1 MHVCAK
7 FHNPRSILCLAII
20 RTRFGLYQYVDGHYD
35 LDLKQIDL
43 KINRDHLHHETH
55 VCAKFD
61 NPRSI
66 LCLLIIQSR
75 FGLYVSKLIVTVTL
89 TFDRLTSKS
98 MGIIYTLR
106 CMSVPNLRNLRKFCV

>member
-43 KINRDHLHHETH
+43 KI
-55 VCAKFD
+55 
-61 NPRSI
+61 I
-66 LCLLIIQSR
+66 
-75 FGLYVSKLIVTVTL
+75 
-89 TFDRLTSKS
+89 
-98 MGIIYTLR
+98 GIIYTMR
-106 CMSVPNLRNLRKFCV
+106 RMSVPNLTTLGQFCVYLSSSQGLVYMSVSW